1 MKNFWGYAHNERF
14 GVGCTGQ
21 SVYIYDAEGRE
32 LKRFSGLR
40 YAYTPLLCPGKPLLA
55 VKSAEPWLLFFDLER
70 LEAVKK
76 LRLRKPNQQTQDDGC
91 CFSPDGE
98 RFFNLEAQN
107 DMTGQL
113 VIYDTRG
120 FAEQA
125 RLFEGNGW
133 FRSTSNR
140 QKAETHTSFWAMS
153 APRLWRATT
162 GKNTYSSRAWTQK
175 AVWNAGRWTRNSIE
189 CWQRAKAGSAPG
201 SRQKKRNGRFRI
213 WAGKSPR
220 PYRCRWS
227 ACSRRRDAEKRGIAV
242 QFKDFSE
249 RHTAKF
255 QNKPR

>member
-55 VKSAEPWLLFFDLER
+55 VKSAEPWLLFYDLER

-113 VIYDTRG
+113 VIYDTRE

-125 RLFEGNGW
+125 RLFEGARLVPQHIEPAESGDAY
-133 FRSTSNR
+133 FLLGYERPAALEGDNR
-140 QKAETHTSFWAMS
+140 
-153 APRLWRATT
+153 
-162 GKNTYSSRAWTQK
+162 
-175 AVWNAGRWTRNSIE
+175 
-189 CWQRAKAGSAPG
+189 
-201 SRQKKRNGRFRI
+201 
-213 WAGKSPR
+213 
-220 PYRCRWS
+220 
-227 ACSRRRDAEKRGIAV
+227 
-242 QFKDFSE
+242 
-249 RHTAKF
+249 
-255 QNKPR
+255 